1 MKTIKENNQTIETLD
16 DLSKLVDYSLV
27 NTLNCDPQGKANGI
41 DHFPRQVFSGHYVL
55 VNPTPIEEPQYIAHS
70 KTFFKE
76 LGFADTLAQSP
87 DFISMFS
94 GDTSNV
100 PESMKK
106 KTWACGYALSIY
118 GTEYYQQCP
127 FQTGNGYGDGRA
139 ISVLEAL
146 INGKRW
152 EMQLKGGGRT
162 PYCRGADGRAVLRS
176 SIREFLA
183 QEHMHALNI
192 PTSRSLSLYTSRTE
206 KVKRPWYSDGSYSK
220 DPDMMVSEAVAIS
233 TRVAPSFLR
242 VGQIELFAR
251 RARKKEHPKAMEEL
265 EKIVLHLIDREY
277 SDVIDKTLPIAEKI
291 VLLATEFCNRL
302 TSLVSNWIRVG
313 YCQGNF
319 NSDNCAAGG
328 FTLDYGPFGFLDV
341 FDPSYQSW
349 TGGGRH
355 FSFLNQPAAAER
367 NFNSFYTALQVLL
380 ASDESYLSKLEEI
393 RNSFSK
399 VMQTQMEKMWAS
411 KLGLSVFDAQ
421 LWNELEAL
429 MIETSVDYTIFFREL
444 SNIPEN
450 IDALKKSFYK
460 DINSD
465 ENLEKHWAQWLNK
478 WKSLINTRNQSSE
491 KLSQQ
496 MKLVNPKYTL
506 REWFLV
512 PAYQLAKNAD
522 YSLIHELQEIMT
534 NPYSEQSQEIEEKY
548 YRLKPSQ
555 FFAVGGI
562 SHVSCSS

>member
-16 DLSKLVDYSLV
+16 DLAKLVDYSLV

-41 DHFPRQVFSGHYVL
+41 DHSPRQVFSGHYVL

-277 SDVIDKTLPIAEKI
+277 SDVIEKSLPIAEKI